1 MAKTKMVLNCWIP
14 MVVITVAL
22 LVPAVVQAGSIKI
35 WPDQLKPVIPS
46 APYQQSVSVVCNGIF
61 YAPLTLPVGAIITK
75 ITYYHMGQ
83 TTPAGTSL
91 YIFRLKMGGHR
102 EQLAGGTSTDSTGE
116 IIRVDVPTPADST
129 IRAGYR
135 YYVGINS
142 INENSNF
149 MGVKIT
155 YQE

>member
-22 LVPAVVQAGSIKI
+22 LVPAVAQAGSIKI

-46 APYQQSVSVVCNGIF
+46 SPYQQSVSVVCNGIF
-61 YAPLTLPVGAIITK
+61 YAPFTLPVGATITK

-91 YIFRLKMGGHR
+91 NIFRLKMGGHR
-102 EQLAGGTSTDSTGE
+102 EQLAAGNSTDSTGE
-116 IIRVDVPTPADST
+116 IVPVDVPTPTDST

-135 YYVGINS
+135 YYIGIMS
-142 INENSNF
+142 TNENSNF

-155 YQE
+155 YQK